1 MKITKQFA
9 KRVLLVSIGL
19 LILTFGMHMFLI
31 PANLAAGGTS
41 GLGMVAGYYFPN
53 VPIGIIIGIFNIVLL
68 IISFIF
74 IGREFGGLTVYSSI
88 LLSGFLLLFEWLVP
102 LEKPLVDDLFI
113 NLVFGILISG
123 VGMGIVFNQNSSTGG
138 TDIIAKILNVFFHI
152 EIGKGLLM
160 ADAIVVLLA
169 AITFGLEIGLYALL
183 GVILNSFVIDAMI
196 AGFTRKISVQ
206 VISNELEQINNYL
219 QQEIVRG
226 GTIFSAIGAFTG
238 HDKPVLYTVLNRN
251 EFIRLRT
258 HIRKVDPN
266 AFVIVSYIHE
276 VEGEGFTR

>member
-1 MKITKQFA
+1 MKITKQFV

-102 LEKPLVDDLFI
+102 MEKPLVDDLFI

-169 AITFGLEIGLYALL
+169 AITFGLETGLYALL

>member
-9 KRVLLVSIGL
+9 KRVLFVSIGL

-169 AITFGLEIGLYALL
+169 AITFGLETGLYALL

>member
-1 MKITKQFA
+1 MKITKQFV

-169 AITFGLEIGLYALL
+169 AITFGLETGLYALL

-196 AGFTRKISVQ
+196 AGFSRKISVQ

>member
-1 MKITKQFA
+1 MKITKQFV

-74 IGREFGGLTVYSSI
+74 IGREFGGLTVYSSF

-169 AITFGLEIGLYALL
+169 AITFGLETGLYALL

>member
-1 MKITKQFA
+1 MKITKQFV

-169 AITFGLEIGLYALL
+169 AITFGLETGLYALL

>member
-169 AITFGLEIGLYALL
+169 AITFGLETGLYALL